1 MRVYQV
7 LNESGYPASNETND
21 LCVFEEY
28 EDAVAHIEYI
38 KNDIGIDDK
47 MRIIVGELYMDENKE
62 V

>member
-7 LNESGYPASNETND
+7 LNSSGMPASNETND

-28 EDAVAHIEYI
+28 EDAVAHIEYL
-38 KNDIGIDDK
+38 KTDIGIEDTFK
-47 MRIIVGELYMDENKE
+47 VIVGELYMDENKE